1 MTTESQG
8 LKNRVSTWLTRVFRE
23 TEEENRRVILEMVE
37 PRPGSTLV
45 DLGCGDG
52 AVTMRV
58 AERVGAAKVVGVD
71 FYGPWIDEAR
81 GRGVDVKVADI
92 GEGLPFEDS
101 SVEVIHSNQVIEH
114 LAKTDLFLQEIQ
126 RVLRPDGYAVVS
138 TNNLASWHNI
148 GSLIAG
154 YQPAPAH
161 VSDYT
166 ITGNR
171 LNQPFDGFIQTQAG
185 QQHLRIFT
193 TTGLEDLAR
202 FHGLE
207 VIESRTAGFYPFS
220 PRVARRLTRLD
231 RRHGAFLVQRFGKG
245 HSVHRHETG
254 GLRTIEPAS

>member
-1 MTTESQG
+1 MNAEGTGTK
-8 LKNRVSTWLTRVFRE
+8 LRVSRWLERVFRE
-23 TEEENRRVILEMVE
+23 TEEENRRVILEMIE

-52 AVTMRV
+52 TVTIRV
-58 AERVGAAKVVGVD
+58 AERLGAAHVVGVD
-71 FYGPWIDEAR
+71 FYGSWIDEAR
-81 GRGVDVKVADI
+81 ERGIDVKVADL

-126 RVLRPDGYAVVS
+126 RVLKPDGYAIVS

-148 GSLIAG
+148 GSLVAG

-166 ITGNR
+166 VTGNR
-171 LNQPFDGFIQTQAG
+171 LNQPFDGYVQPLAG

-202 FHGLE
+202 FHGL
-207 VIESRTAGFYPFS
+207 VVDESRTAGFYPFS
-220 PRVARRLTRLD
+220 PRVARRLTRID
-231 RRHGAFLVQRFGKG
+231 RRHGAFLVQRFSKG
-245 HSVHRHETG
+245 AAPRHDAPSG
-254 GLRTIEPAS
+254 IRAA

>member
-1 MTTESQG
+1 VSAESG
-8 LKNRVSTWLTRVFRE
+8 GRADRVAGWLERVFRE

-37 PRPGSTLV
+37 PRPGCVLV

-52 AVTMRV
+52 AVTSRV
-58 AERVGAAKVVGVD
+58 AERVGAAKTIGVD

-81 GRGVDVKVADI
+81 ARGIEVVEADMGR
-92 GEGLPFEDS
+92 GLPFDDS

-126 RVLRPDGYAVVS
+126 RILRPDGYAIVS

-148 GSLIAG
+148 GSLVAG

-166 ITGNR
+166 VAGNR
-171 LNQPFDGFIQTQAG
+171 LNRPFDGYVQTQAG

-193 TTGLEDLAR
+193 TTGLEELAR

-207 VIESRTAGFYPFS
+207 VLESRTAGFYPFS
-220 PRVARRLTRLD
+220 PRVARRLARLD

-245 HSVHRHETG
+245 RSVQRAAPS
-254 GLRTIEPAS
+254 GLRTD